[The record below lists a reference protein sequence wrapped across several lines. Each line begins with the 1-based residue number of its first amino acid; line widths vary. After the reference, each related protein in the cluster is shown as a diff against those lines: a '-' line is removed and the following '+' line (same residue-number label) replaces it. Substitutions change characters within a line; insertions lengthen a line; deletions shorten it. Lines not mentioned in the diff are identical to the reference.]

1 MLGLGESQPAS
12 ASASTSALPM
22 SQRLRDPDVQRS
34 KKEEL
39 RGGTWLAGMVTT
51 LALLELPTAHLWAF
65 P

>member
-1 MLGLGESQPAS
+1 MLGLGESQP

-39 RGGTWLAGMVTT
+39 RGGTWLAGMATT